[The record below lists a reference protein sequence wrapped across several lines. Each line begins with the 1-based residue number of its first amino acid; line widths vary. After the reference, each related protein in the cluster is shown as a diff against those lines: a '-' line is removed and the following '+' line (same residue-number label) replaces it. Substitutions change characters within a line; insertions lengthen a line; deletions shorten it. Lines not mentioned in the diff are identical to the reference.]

1 MSITNFRAPLKVAM
15 SHWLHEANE
24 QAAEIARIESLFESL
39 EALRRREEHLRHVLN
54 CADVVMREINPGWSM
69 DDLMPVKKHIHKAPS
84 RPGEIARLTLD
95 ILRDALEPLT
105 AREISLKAMTRLGQ
119 GDADKETVERVYKA
133 VEATL
138 RAKLKGGLVQHDG
151 NYGRK
156 WKIAV

>member
-1 MSITNFRAPLKVAM
+1 MSITNFRAPLKIAM

-39 EALRRREEHLRHVLN
+39 ATLRGREEHLRHVLG
-54 CADVVMREINPGWSM
+54 CADVIMREINPGWTM
-69 DDLMPVKKHIHKAPS
+69 DDLKPVKKHVHKAPS

-95 ILRDALEPLT
+95 ILRDAREPLS
-105 AREISLKAMTRLGQ
+105 AREISVKAMKRLGQ
-119 GDADKETVERVYKA
+119 DDADKETVERVYKA

-138 RAKLKGGLVQHDG
+138 RAKLKSGLVQHDG
-151 NYGRK
+151 HYGRK